1 MATLADLLGDL
12 RTRLNDAGDT
22 QVSQADKILYL
33 NYGIKATWPD
43 LYLWVRDA
51 TTTLVADT
59 YEYNLPATFDNDARI
74 FRVEVETTTAGKYVR
89 MESGFTIF
97 PGDPQMIQFDAL
109 PAAAGKKI
117 RISGVKRLSVLANTT
132 DTYDGPA
139 GTEELPVL
147 YAMGVTASRR
157 LDDRL
162 DHTRLSTVAAQNGVG
177 VETIQ
182 GSAQFWF
189 SQFDLAL
196 AKAAMPMP
204 AATGF

>member
-1 MATLADLLGDL
+1 MATLSDLLGDL
-12 RTRLNDAGDT
+12 RTRLNDSGDT

-59 YEYNLPATFDNDARI
+59 YEYNLPATFDNDAKI
-74 FRVEVETTTAGKYVR
+74 FRVEVETTTTGKYQR
-89 MESGFTIF
+89 METGFWIL
-97 PGDPQMIQFDAL
+97 PGDPQVIQFDDL
-109 PAAAGKKI
+109 PAAADKKI
-117 RISGVKRLSVLANTT
+117 RISGVKRLSVLTQTT
-132 DTYDGPA
+132 DTYDGPL

-147 YAMGVTASRR
+147 YAMGVVAGRR
-157 LDDRL
+157 VDDRI
-162 DHTRLSTVAAQNGVG
+162 DHTRYSTTAAHNGVG

-189 SQFDLAL
+189 GQFDMAL
-196 AKAAMPMP
+196 AKAAMPFP
-204 AATGF
+204 VA